1 MRSTMQSTPKRNH
14 AGSKY
19 SEFIPKGFQRA
30 AQGCHAEVASTKA
43 GLPWEAT
50 HPTQPSSTLKGLR
63 SNVLEFLLRPAAAYV
78 R

>member
-63 SNVLEFLLRPAAAYV
+63 NILLDVCFTAAAAYV